1 MDEQILL
8 PEGHM
13 KIGAF
18 VITLLGAIFYLG
30 FDAQVDAQPY
40 YQGKTIKLI
49 QGREGGGSGDI
60 RSRAVAPFL
69 TKYIPGNPKIVS
81 EFMPGAGGRK
91 AANYLFNTARPD
103 GLTIGHVSSGIF
115 TSAILGETGVEY
127 DIDKFHW
134 LGATDSAFH
143 YVFLT
148 RKELGLSN
156 IEKLQNYSGLRIG
169 ATTMGHTTYTY
180 GRTFAWLLGLK
191 NARFVLGYGSLEVDV
206 ALAQGEVDAR
216 SNNTAEVVRRNP
228 AVLKKDGPVDFVA
241 LLKIPRE
248 DKEPNFAHVRELDT
262 FVKSERER
270 RFLALTRA
278 TRSVGTPYLLPPAT
292 PKELVQILRDA
303 MKKTFQDPEF
313 QKEFTKLTGDDPSPM
328 MPETQTETIRTVP
341 RDAETIELFKL
352 INGNQPLPAR

>member
-1 MDEQILL
+1 
-8 PEGHM
+8 M
-13 KIGAF
+13 KTAAVVVIWVIGGVF
-18 VITLLGAIFYLG
+18 CMG
-30 FDAQVDAQPY
+30 FGGDVFAQSPY
-40 YQGKTIKLI
+40 YQGKTIKLV
-49 QGREGGGSGDI
+49 QGREPGGSGDI
-60 RSRAVAPFL
+60 RSRAVAPYL

-91 AANYLFNTARPD
+91 AANFLFNTARPD

-115 TSAILGETGVEY
+115 TSAVLGETGVDY

-148 RKELGLSN
+148 RKELGMSN
-156 IEKLQNYSGLRIG
+156 VEKLQTYSGLRIG

-191 NARFVLGYGSLEVDV
+191 DPKFVLGYASLEVDV

-216 SNNTAEVVRRNP
+216 SNNTAEVIRRNP
-228 AVLKKDGPVDFVA
+228 DAVKKGMFDFVA
-241 LLKIPRE
+241 ILKIPRE
-248 DKEPNFAHVRELDT
+248 DKEPNFDHVREIDT

-278 TRSVGTPYLLPPAT
+278 TRSVGTPYLLSPGT

-303 MKKTFQDPEF
+303 MKKTFQDAEF
-313 QKEFTKLTGDDPSPM
+313 HKEFKKLTGDDASPM
-328 MPETQTETIRTVP
+328 MPETQTEIIRTVP
-341 RDAETIELFKL
+341 RDPETIALFNL
-352 INGNQPLPAR
+352 INGSQPLPPR